1 MKSTTKQPLKRKWT
15 GPIDKSGKFHSASK
29 GQTYFIAKYNTAMGL
44 GHKFS
49 QHYSYDPCPS

>member
-15 GPIDKSGKFHSASK
+15 GPIDRDGKFHWAKK
-29 GQTYFIAKYNTAMGL
+29 GQTYFIAKYDTATVL

-49 QHYSYDPCPS
+49 QH